1 MSPKSSLT
9 LYAIGVLGALLLC
22 SMTALLGYQLGL
34 DEGMFV
40 AESTAPQITVEASS
54 AAPVAAAAV
63 KSSST
68 DGVREPIEEPAVVV
82 AKPAPVTVTG
92 DSSRELKKKLEQKTE
107 DLAVLAAEN
116 RKLAAEISRLTSE
129 VDAGQRNRVELES
142 LVDGL
147 KHQLNIDKTAYADLK
162 VSLKASS
169 EDMTSLRDE
178 LNFYRN
184 ILSPDESGS
193 GVQIDLFS
201 VHELDVPRRFQYELT
216 LIQMQ
221 HHDQPMVG
229 EIDVAIEGT
238 EDGIRRIVDVAIF
251 GSAPPPSLSFK
262 YYQRVAG
269 EFDLPES
276 FSPSGV
282 TVSFKATDGR
292 AIAVDQSYPWPETIG
307 DAGTN

>member
-9 LYAIGVLGALLLC
+9 LYAIAVLGALLLC

-40 AESTAPQITVEASS
+40 AESTAPQTTVEA
-54 AAPVAAAAV
+54 AVPADVETGKEPTGEQVA
-63 KSSST
+63 
-68 DGVREPIEEPAVVV
+68 VV
-82 AKPAPVTVTG
+82 AKPAPVAVTR

-107 DLAVLAAEN
+107 DLAILAAEN

-129 VDAGQRNRVELES
+129 VDAAQRNRVELES

-184 ILSPDESGS
+184 ILSPDETGS

-229 EIDVAIEGT
+229 EIEVAIEGT

-251 GSAPPPSLSFK
+251 GSAPPPSLNFK

-269 EFDLPES
+269 DFDLPES

-282 TVSFKATDGR
+282 TVSFRATDGR
-292 AIAVDQSYPWPETIG
+292 AIAVEQSYPWPETIG